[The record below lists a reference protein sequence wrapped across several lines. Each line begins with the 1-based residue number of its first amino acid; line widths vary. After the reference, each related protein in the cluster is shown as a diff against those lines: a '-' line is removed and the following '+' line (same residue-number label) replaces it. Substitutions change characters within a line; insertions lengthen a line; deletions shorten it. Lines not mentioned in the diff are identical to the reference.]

1 MWRTWRIST
10 RSVLVAGLPS
20 VSAPTRDVTGSWL
33 VALLDRGGVDTGVEA
48 MSPLVQMI
56 LSQPGMAERLIAE
69 HVDDGSGRCRGC
81 PVGGQRGR
89 HSWPCTLR
97 MAAEEAERI
106 EAARSA

>member
-1 MWRTWRIST
+1 
-10 RSVLVAGLPS
+10 
-20 VSAPTRDVTGSWL
+20 
-33 VALLDRGGVDTGVEA
+33 

-56 LSQPGMAERLIAE
+56 LSQSGMAARLIEE

-97 MAAEEAERI
+97 LAAEEAQRI
-106 EAARSA
+106 DEARSA